1 MAGETGPITVSL
13 PRAMVMAGFFALSIY
28 NSFEILLMILNTFKR
43 REGLYFWSMLVATLG
58 IPLHAVSVLLRYF
71 RLAPNLPMCVLT
83 VCGWWAMVTG
93 QSVVLYSRLHL
104 VVDEK
109 RRIRWVLIMII
120 TNVCI
125 LHLPVTVLFLGSN
138 AGEETPFLRPFEIY
152 EKIQLAGFFLQELII
167 SSLYIF
173 EAARALRPV
182 LAIKSCS
189 EQEVVRNLILANVL
203 VVALDVTLLVT
214 QYTNN
219 FDIQTTYK
227 PVVYSVKLKIEFIVL
242 NQLVSILRDRNESSS
257 ASHNCGV
264 GELSNLQVLS
274 EKLEYV
280 GSIGTNQNRNG
291 TPP

>member
-13 PRAMVMAGFFALSIY
+13 PRAMIIAGFFAISIY
-28 NSFEILLMILNTFKR
+28 NSVEILLMILNTFKR

-58 IPLHAVSVLLRYF
+58 IPLHTVSVLLRYF

-104 VVDEK
+104 VVNEK

-120 TNVCI
+120 TSVCV

-138 AGEETPFLRPFEIY
+138 TGGETPFIRPFEIY
-152 EKIQLAGFFLQELII
+152 ENIQLAGFFLQELII

-173 EAARALRPV
+173 EAARALRPI

-189 EQEVVRNLILANVL
+189 EQKVVRNLILANVL
-203 VVALDVTLLVT
+203 VVILDITLLVT

-242 NQLVSILRDRNESSS
+242 NQLVSILKDGNDSRGSSRS
-257 ASHNCGV
+257 RGV
-264 GELSNLQVLS
+264 RECSNLQVFS
-274 EKLEYV
+274 EKLEHA
-280 GSIGTNQNRNG
+280 SRIGTNRSRNG
-291 TPP
+291 TLP